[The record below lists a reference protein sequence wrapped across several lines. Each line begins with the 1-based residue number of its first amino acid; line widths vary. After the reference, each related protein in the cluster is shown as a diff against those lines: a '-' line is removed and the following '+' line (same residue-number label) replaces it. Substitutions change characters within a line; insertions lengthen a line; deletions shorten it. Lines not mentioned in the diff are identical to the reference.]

1 MQHLFTRT
9 LERRG
14 LYVGSLSQRWN
25 GALGP
30 APTAYFALRLGPQP
44 EGSQMV
50 RFEAGF
56 RGRVVWMDWGRER
69 H

>member
-1 MQHLFTRT
+1 MHDLFTRT

-14 LYVGSLSQRWN
+14 LYVGSLPQRWN
-25 GALGP
+25 STLGP

-44 EGSQMV
+44 EGPQMV

-56 RGRVVWMDWGRER
+56 RGRSFWGDWGRD